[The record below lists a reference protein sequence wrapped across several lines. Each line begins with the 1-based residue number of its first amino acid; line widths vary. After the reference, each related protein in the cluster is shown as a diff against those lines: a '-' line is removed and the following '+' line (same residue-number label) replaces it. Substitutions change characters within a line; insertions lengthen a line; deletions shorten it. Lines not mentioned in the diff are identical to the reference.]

1 MLHKHL
7 ERKKKKPGLNWGQ
20 ESSVT
25 FIVTELRYVSLS
37 GTGGTSCKG
46 KRTFS
51 QGYFYFHIDMTMVPA
66 KLNSCL
72 ASFVKQFLSVDIAPP
87 PHVTIFAFLILSV
100 GNLSSCLV
108 MSKHGKCK
116 NILSFLIH
124 YQDNSDQCIED
135 KHGLLKP
142 SSAADKLACLWGAG
156 LCPLLMGTS
165 CHASLGAQREEKVT
179 SSFPPVNAWG

>member
-7 ERKKKKPGLNWGQ
+7 ERKKKTWVKLGARVISNIYSHWTPLC
-20 ESSVT
+20 VT
-25 FIVTELRYVSLS
+25 KWDRRYVLQGKENILS
-37 GTGGTSCKG
+37 RLFLLSHWHDNGPRK
-46 KRTFS
+46 
-51 QGYFYFHIDMTMVPA
+51 A
-66 KLNSCL
+66 
-72 ASFVKQFLSVDIAPP
+72 QFMFGFICQTILVSRYPPP

-108 MSKHGKCK
+108 TSKHGKCK